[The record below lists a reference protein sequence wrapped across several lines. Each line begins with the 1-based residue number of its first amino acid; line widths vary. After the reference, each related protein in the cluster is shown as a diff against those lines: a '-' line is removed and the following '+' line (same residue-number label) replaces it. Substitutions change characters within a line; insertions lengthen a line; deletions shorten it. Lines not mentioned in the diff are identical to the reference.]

1 MENKKMT
8 KKDYF
13 NELLKIGAVASNE
26 SLVDFINHELELLD
40 RKSSKSTLSKTQV
53 ENNSIKDIIVNVLQE
68 NAKPMTI
75 TEIQTVNEDL
85 KELSN
90 QKISALLKQLVDN
103 DVVER
108 LVDKKKTYFQIKSVY
123 LTLFSFVCKLCTY
136 FTLHLTCKFTR
147 TAVARKRP
155 KILLYHT
162 FEFLSIEK

>member
-13 NELLKIGAVASNE
+13 NELLKIEAVASNE

-90 QKISALLKQLVDN
+90 QKISALLKQLVDS

-108 LVDKKKTYFQIKSVY
+108 IVDKKKTYFQIKSV
-123 LTLFSFVCKLCTY
+123 
-136 FTLHLTCKFTR
+136 
-147 TAVARKRP
+147 
-155 KILLYHT
+155 
-162 FEFLSIEK
+162 

>member
-1 MENKKMT
+1 MVAPQRKELITMENKKMT

-75 TEIQTVNEDL
+75 TEIQTSNEDL

-90 QKISALLKQLVDN
+90 QKISALLKQLVDT
-103 DVVER
+103 DIVER
-108 LVDKKKTYFQIKSVY
+108 IVDKKKTYFQIKSV
-123 LTLFSFVCKLCTY
+123 
-136 FTLHLTCKFTR
+136 
-147 TAVARKRP
+147 
-155 KILLYHT
+155 
-162 FEFLSIEK
+162 